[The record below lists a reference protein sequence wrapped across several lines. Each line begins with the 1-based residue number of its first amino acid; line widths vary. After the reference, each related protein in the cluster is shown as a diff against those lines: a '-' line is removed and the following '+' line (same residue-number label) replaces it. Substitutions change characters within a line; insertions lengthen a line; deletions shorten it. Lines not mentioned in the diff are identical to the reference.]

1 MVHEIEYGREE
12 AAKEGFPG
20 MTGVEFVVLFCDA
33 MRPAFGSDAFV
44 NRIEF
49 EYVEVTNGEGP

>member
-1 MVHEIEYGREE
+1 
-12 AAKEGFPG
+12 

-49 EYVEVTNGEGP
+49 EYVEVSDSKSS